1 VPVRTTTRMRVM
13 ALLAAAGLALSAAAC
28 GEDGITKTEY
38 LARAKAV
45 CQKGNQTLTEAS
57 NATFAKVPP
66 GQKLSDPEI
75 ENFVR
80 QTVVPTIRTQ
90 VKELRALPPPKG
102 KKKNVEEIYR
112 ALDKGLDE
120 LETNPKKLIDGSNVF
135 AEADSL
141 AAKYGI
147 TVCATTP

>member
-1 VPVRTTTRMRVM
+1 VPVRTTTRMRAM
-13 ALLAAAGLALSAAAC
+13 ALLAAAGLALPAAAC

-38 LARAKAV
+38 LAKAKAV
-45 CQKGNQTLTEAS
+45 CQKGNQILTEAS

>member
-1 VPVRTTTRMRVM
+1 MRTTTRIRAM
-13 ALLAAAGLALSAAAC
+13 AMLAAAGLALPVAAC
-28 GEDGITKTEY
+28 GEEGVTKTEY
-38 LARAKAV
+38 LAKAKAV
-45 CQKGNQTLTEAS
+45 CQKGNQALTDAS

-75 ENFVR
+75 ESFVR
-80 QTVVPTIRTQ
+80 QTVIPTIREQ

-102 KKKNVEEIYR
+102 KKSNVEEIYR

>member
-1 VPVRTTTRMRVM
+1 MRTTTRMRGM
-13 ALLAAAGLALSAAAC
+13 ALLAAAGLALPAAAC
-28 GEDGITKTEY
+28 GEEGVTKTEY
-38 LARAKAV
+38 LAKAKAV
-45 CQKGNQTLTEAS
+45 CQKGNQALTEAS

-66 GQKLSDPEI
+66 GQKLPDPEI
-75 ENFVR
+75 ETFVR
-80 QTVVPTIRTQ
+80 QTVIPTIREQ

-102 KKKNVEEIYR
+102 KKSKVEEIYR
-112 ALDKGLDE
+112 SLDKGLDE
-120 LETNPKKLIDGSNVF
+120 LEKNPKKLIDGSNVF

>member
-1 VPVRTTTRMRVM
+1 MRTTTRMRVM
-13 ALLAAAGLALSAAAC
+13 ALVAATGLAVPVAAC
-28 GEDGITKTEY
+28 GEDGVTKTEY
-38 LARAKAV
+38 LAKAKAV
-45 CQKGNQTLTEAS
+45 CQKGNQALTEAS

-75 ENFVR
+75 EVFVR
-80 QTVVPTIRTQ
+80 QTVVPTIRDQ

-102 KKKNVEEIYR
+102 KKGQVEEIYR
-112 ALDKGLDE
+112 ALDKGLDD
-120 LETNPKKLIDGSNVF
+120 LDKNPGALMDGSNPF
-135 AEADSL
+135 AQADSL

>member
-1 VPVRTTTRMRVM
+1 VRTTTRMRAM
-13 ALLAAAGLALSAAAC
+13 ALLAAAGLALPAAAC
-28 GEDGITKTEY
+28 GEDGVTKTEY
-38 LARAKAV
+38 LAKAKAV
-45 CQKGNQTLTEAS
+45 CQKGNETLTEAS

-75 ENFVR
+75 ESFVR
-80 QTVVPTIRTQ
+80 QTVIPTIRNQ

-102 KKKNVEEIYR
+102 KKANVEEIYG

-120 LETNPKKLIDGSNVF
+120 LDQNPKKLIDGSNVF

>member
-1 VPVRTTTRMRVM
+1 MRTTTKMRAM
-13 ALLAAAGLALSAAAC
+13 ALLAAAGLAVPAAAC
-28 GEDGITKTEY
+28 GEEGVTKTEY
-38 LARAKAV
+38 LAKAKAV

-66 GQKLSDPEI
+66 GQRLSDPEI
-75 ENFVR
+75 ENFVH
-80 QTVVPTIRTQ
+80 QTVIPTIRDQ
-90 VKELRALPPPKG
+90 VRQLRALPPPKG
-102 KKKNVEEIYR
+102 KKGKVEEIYG

-120 LETNPKKLIDGSNVF
+120 LEKNPKKLIDGSNVF

-147 TVCATTP
+147 NVCATTP